1 MQTIFSIPIT
11 YLFTLMRSVSIHRDH
26 CRCHLDAIMCHREK
40 LAIEAVAAGTYFI
53 TNIQPWP
60 ICRELLEQFAAII
73 PFISGLDHGI

>member
-1 MQTIFSIPIT
+1 
-11 YLFTLMRSVSIHRDH
+11 
-26 CRCHLDAIMCHREK
+26 MCHREK